1 MGRFRVTITIAAGYS
16 EDDAD
21 RLLEAALGV
30 CPHRRPDS
38 GHDSEHG
45 AVSVTIS
52 DEATDALT
60 ASDHG
65 TALTAH
71 IFRTAGLPLRQLMG
85 SRWIPATTRPGSS
98 DSGFALRRTEPDYS
112 PDLASARTPAA
123 MRSASSVCPW
133 FEARSIRPGR
143 SMLCSGS

>member
-71 IFRTAGLPLRQLMG
+71 IFRTAGLPLRQLIG
-85 SRWIPATTRPGSS
+85 IEVDPGDHPTRVERLG
-98 DSGFALRRTEPDYS
+98 LR
-112 PDLASARTPAA
+112 AA
-123 MRSASSVCPW
+123 AD
-133 FEARSIRPGR
+133 
-143 SMLCSGS
+143 